1 MKNFKNMLGQIEDK
15 DQCFNFAKDKLMK
28 TWDVTLFKDL
38 LSLPCME
45 YRQKEKVLLLLSL
58 IKDELASD
66 FVVQALVNEIS
77 KITVNAW
84 DECKD
89 ILSPVIEEQM
99 HILSK
104 QQQLWLA
111 HAIEVMFAKGLPDT
125 NEILAELYMR
135 VEVNDG
141 YIIDTEENIRIG
153 LAKIAYSTNIYNVV
167 EKEHEIKDI
176 KNRLKKADRDFL
188 LGMVNYY
195 RGICVRCHN
204 VDVGKDAEYYILKAK
219 SRGFSLASVYL
230 NNRQIHFETS
240 RTERKW
246 LS

>member
-1 MKNFKNMLGQIEDK
+1 MKNFKNTLGQIEDK
-15 DQCFNFAKDKLMK
+15 DQCFNFAKNKLME
-28 TWDVTLFKDL
+28 TWDITLFKDL

-45 YRQKEKVLLLLSL
+45 YRQKEKVSLLISL
-58 IKDELASD
+58 IKDEKVSD
-66 FVVQALVNEIS
+66 FVVQALVNELS
-77 KITVNAW
+77 KITVNTW
-84 DECKD
+84 NECKD

-99 HILSK
+99 HVLSK
-104 QQQLWLA
+104 QQQLGLA
-111 HAIEVMFAKGLPDT
+111 HSIEVMFAKGLPHT
-125 NEILAELYMR
+125 SEILAELYMR

-141 YIIDTEENIRIG
+141 YIIDDEENVRIR
-153 LAKIAYSTNIYNVV
+153 LAKIAYTTNIYNVV
-167 EKEHEIKDI
+167 EKEHDIKGI
-176 KNRLKKADRDFL
+176 KNRLKKVDRDFL

-195 RGICVRCHN
+195 RGICIRCRN
-204 VDVGKDAEYYILKAK
+204 ANDGKDAEYYILKAK